1 MEGRKEGQEKD
12 MQDSLIEDGDLDGTA
27 LMTGTKV
34 WPLGCVA
41 VFLLCIM
48 MAGDSL
54 AGVTHADA

>member
-34 WPLGCVA
+34 CRLGCAAAFSFVHND
-41 VFLLCIM
+41 
-48 MAGDSL
+48 GW
-54 AGVTHADA
+54 